1 MYEAKRRKLHREPA
15 DDSPTRSPVEL
26 DREDLNQPETSPSRN
41 FPRDLE
47 EQGNPLTY
55 GPKDRAQFEAS
66 RGAEESME
74 TVSEFNPSS
83 PENATNVEDTG
94 ATSQKVEELAIAE
107 VGDNTDSLSVR
118 PPTTVATA
126 PQAGHTGTAAKIRVE
141 HGLVKRLTQG
151 INEKDARSV

>member
-66 RGAEESME
+66 RGA
-74 TVSEFNPSS
+74 
-83 PENATNVEDTG
+83 
-94 ATSQKVEELAIAE
+94 
-107 VGDNTDSLSVR
+107 
-118 PPTTVATA
+118 